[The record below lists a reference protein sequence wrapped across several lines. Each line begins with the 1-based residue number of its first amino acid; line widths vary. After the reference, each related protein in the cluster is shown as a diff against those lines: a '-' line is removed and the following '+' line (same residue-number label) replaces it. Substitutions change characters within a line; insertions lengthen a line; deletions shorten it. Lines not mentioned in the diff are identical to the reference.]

1 MTRKDYL
8 IDPSLQATAT
18 VTAILGGERAIV
30 RLSNTLF
37 HPQGGGQKAD
47 RGLIGSIHVLH
58 VAHNEGDVDHYVDK
72 VDGLVIGESYPI
84 TVDQEWR
91 RLNAAYHTAGHLI
104 ASLIEY
110 RYPKLHAVSGHQ
122 WPGEGRVEF
131 EGDFEN
137 LDEIKKI
144 LEGDILDA
152 LTNQFPVSIVGDPFT
167 DRSIQIKDFTPIPC
181 GGTHVTN
188 VAAIGEIILDG
199 MKKKG
204 GRLRISYSVVLK

>member
-8 IDPSLQATAT
+8 IDPSLEATAT
-18 VTAILGGERAIV
+18 VTAILTGERLIV

-47 RGLIGSIHVLH
+47 RGFIGRAQVLH

-72 VDGLVIGESYPI
+72 VDGLGIGESYQI
-84 TVDQEWR
+84 SIDAEWR

-131 EGDFEN
+131 DGDFDG
-137 LDEIKKI
+137 LDEIKTS
-144 LEGDILDA
+144 LEGDASDA
-152 LTNQFPVSIVGDPFT
+152 LTSQFPVSIIGDPFT
-167 DRSIQIKDFTPIPC
+167 DRSIQIKDFAPIPC

-188 VAAIGEIILDG
+188 IADIGNILIDG
-199 MKKKG
+199 IKMKN
-204 GRLRISYSVVLK
+204 GRLRISYTIVLK